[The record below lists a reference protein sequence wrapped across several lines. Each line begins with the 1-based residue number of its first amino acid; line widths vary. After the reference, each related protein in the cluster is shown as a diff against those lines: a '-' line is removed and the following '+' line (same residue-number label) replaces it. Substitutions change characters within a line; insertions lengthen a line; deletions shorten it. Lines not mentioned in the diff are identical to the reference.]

1 MNCRKVFLLG
11 IPFAIIAS
19 PCTTPIT
26 ATVLAYAAA
35 KGSMWYGF
43 SLLFTYAMG
52 RSIPLLAA
60 GTCTSVLKNASKFDG
75 FSRVIQKISGVA

>member
-1 MNCRKVFLLG
+1 MG

-43 SLLFTYAMG
+43 SLLFTYLPMRWAAAS
-52 RSIPLLAA
+52 RCWLLAP
-60 GTCTSVLKNASKFDG
+60 VPLY
-75 FSRVIQKISGVA
+75 